1 MIKIMI
7 SRDIRT
13 VLAENLRDLMDGHRL
28 YNTPASVSRRAEL
41 AVNTVKNILSAKHYA
56 TLKQV
61 EALAEAFG
69 QSPWQL
75 LHPDPE
81 RAKKEQEAVAKFMA
95 DLISRSK

>member
-7 SRDIRT
+7 KDIKE

-28 YNTPASVSRRAEL
+28 YNTPSAVAKRAEL
-41 AVNTVKNILSAKHYA
+41 AVNTVKNILGAKHAA
-56 TLKQV
+56 TLTQV
-61 EALAEAFG
+61 AALAEAFG

-81 RAKKEQEAVAKFMA
+81 RAQKEQEAVAKFMA
-95 DLISRSK
+95 DLINRSK